1 MPDFGAVGGLML
13 LCTCCRWVCWPD
25 LMGDGSV
32 DGRRRQGGVVVGGAA
47 RWCACWIVLQMG
59 GMERG
64 RRVDGGS
71 WSGHGRRWVDGRWLV
86 VCCRRWAMEECR
98 LDRVGQGQ
106 IYVGEDRSDSNGLSS
121 SVPAAGL
128 VRCRIEM
135 VPDGNGVD
143 GFWGGRGA
151 GRKGRWRLG
160 LAIGGM
166 VLSA

>member
-32 DGRRRQGGVVVGGAA
+32 DGRRRQGGAVVGGAA
-47 RWCACWIVLQMG
+47 GWCACWIVLQMG

-86 VCCRRWAMEECR
+86 VWPWASICWR
-98 LDRVGQGQ
+98 P
-106 IYVGEDRSDSNGLSS
+106 GEMG
-121 SVPAAGL
+121 AAGDGGL
-128 VRCRIEM
+128 DGWIEM
-135 VPDGNGVD
+135 APDGGSR
-143 GFWGGRGA
+143 GGRGLLTGA
-151 GRKGRWRLG
+151 GCDGPRWRLDERR
-160 LAIGGM
+160 
-166 VLSA
+166 